1 MTLRSIAIVVGAL
14 VLAGSVFG
22 GGNVAAADGCSVHAS
37 GRWIAYP
44 AGRAYGTEAFSSGPT
59 CAQAAVMIVVR
70 APDGGV
76 AWVDAAPGEHVMT
89 FASVKTRQE
98 MSSALTDWLS
108 QTSMFKTTRELPAWP
123 EGAQEPKSGEFPFMP
138 ESWIDR
144 EYYERTRAEGLP
156 LFCYIQGMES
166 IACIVL
172 SRDGQMEK
180 IGVQSFPG

>member
-1 MTLRSIAIVVGAL
+1 MTLRSIAVVVGAL
-14 VLAGSVFG
+14 VLSGLAFARGEK
-22 GGNVAAADGCSVHAS
+22 AAAATDCSLAAS
-37 GRWIAYP
+37 ANWAPLPGRIY
-44 AGRAYGTEAFSSGPT
+44 RTEAFSRGPS
-59 CAQAAVMIVVR
+59 CAQAVVTLVVR
-70 APDGGV
+70 TPDGSV
-76 AWVDAAPGEHVMT
+76 VWADAAPGEHVMT
-89 FASVKTRQE
+89 FADVKTRQE
-98 MSSALTDWLS
+98 MARALADWLS
-108 QTSMFKTTRELPAWP
+108 QTSMFKTTRALPAWP

-144 EYYERTRAEGLP
+144 EYYERARAEGLP